1 MAPVWAVP
9 GSLAATA
16 GITRCFL
23 FLRVLRCFTSP
34 RSLLPPYEFRRRFRG
49 CSPRWVSPFG
59 HLRLNAWLAAPRSFS
74 QPPTSF
80 LASRHLGIHHTP
92 LVAYLPSSL
101 VHPPPGGLSKLEI
114 KAQAPAL
121 RGGPGSDAPGIARAP
136 ARAPRVRHPAEIE
149 FYPSYA
155 IVTERCG
162 ADRDRTDDIQLAKL
176 ALSQLSYSPVSSSR
190 TGAAVSAPEARGRTF
205 HPEPPP
211 APETGAL
218 VGLGGVEPPTSRLSG
233 VRSNHLSYRPPSG
246 RGRQGLPESAFP
258 SHVRERKKAAEAFAR
273 GPEVRPLKTRQQT
286 RIDDCGVDQES
297 RRALTGPG
305 PARRLRRGVLSPVSL
320 ERR

>member
-1 MAPVWAVP
+1 MTPVWAVP

-34 RSLLPPYEFRRRFRG
+34 RSLLPPYEFRRRSRG

-101 VHPPPGGLSKLEI
+101 GIPPPGGFSKLEI

-121 RGGPGSDAPGIARAP
+121 RGGRWKCDGQGWLSARAP
-136 ARAPRVRHPAEIE
+136 ARAPPRARHPAEIE
-149 FYPSYA
+149 FYPWYA

-176 ALSQLSYSPVSSSR
+176 ALSQLSYSPNVPGNQTS
-190 TGAAVSAPEARGRTF
+190 ARGSPWP
-205 HPEPPP
+205 PER
-211 APETGAL
+211 ARWWAW
-218 VGLGGVEPPTSRLSG
+218 VEL
-233 VRSNHLSYRPPSG
+233 NHRPHAY
-246 RGRQGLPESAFP
+246 QA
-258 SHVRERKKAAEAFAR
+258 
-273 GPEVRPLKTRQQT
+273 
-286 RIDDCGVDQES
+286 C
-297 RRALTGPG
+297 ALTT
-305 PARRLRRGVLSPVSL
+305 
-320 ERR
+320 